1 MEYLL
6 ILLVVL
12 ALSLLLEKKNH
23 LHLYRNR
30 KERLLL
36 TGLFFLVG
44 SIWDSYA
51 VWRGHW
57 LFPNNKT
64 VGVTIG
70 LLPLEEYLF
79 FLIVPYFIL
88 TIYKTIDSRFS
99 PSLAKL
105 FRQFHFRR

>member
-1 MEYLL
+1 MEYLFIL
-6 ILLVVL
+6 IVVL
-12 ALSLLLEKKNH
+12 FLSLLLEHRFH

-44 SIWDSYA
+44 SAWDSYA

-57 LFPNNKT
+57 FFPSDKT
-64 VGVTIG
+64 IGLTIG

-79 FLIVPYFIL
+79 FLIVPFFIL
-88 TIYKTIDSRFS
+88 TVYKTIDAHFS
-99 PSLAKL
+99 PSLANLIRRL
-105 FRQFHFRR
+105 FSR